1 MKFLRSV
8 ALVCGAIVP
17 AVAVLAAGPPA
28 LAQAAWTITPGPTS
42 GFGILRDVYAA
53 SPASA
58 WAVGSQS
65 GGGTGRRNQLIEH
78 WNGRAWQVAALP
90 AVSQF
95 TTELYSVS
103 GTSANDIWAV
113 GDQETAA
120 SGAYI
125 PEVTLIMHWDGTSW
139 TRVPSPNPTAFV
151 NRLVVVAAF
160 ALNDVWASGFAE
172 AADGQPFTNFTL
184 HWNGSSWSQV
194 ATPDPAMMVA
204 GGSSGSDVWFTGA
217 TPWHWN
223 GSSFTQVPGPVSRT
237 VAAYSPTAAWGISQE
252 ANGVTTL
259 TRWNGSTWST
269 VQTLPSNDWLSALA
283 ALSATDVWAVGNQTI
298 DANGDQVTLTMRWNG
313 TAWASVPSPNPQP
326 GFLPGLLGAAAAAPA
341 TVVAVGQG
349 AGTAGNQTLAMV
361 TSNG

>member
-42 GFGILRDVYAA
+42 GLGILRDVYAA

-78 WNGRAWQVAALP
+78 WNGRAWQVATVP
-90 AVSQF
+90 AVSEF

-151 NRLVVVAAF
+151 NRLVMVKAF

-172 AADGQPFTNFTL
+172 ATDGQPFTNFTL
-184 HWNGSSWSQV
+184 HWNGTSWSQIS
-194 ATPDPAMMVA
+194 TPDPAMMVA
-204 GGSSGSDVWFTGA
+204 SGSSGSDVWFMGA

-223 GSSFTQVPGPVSRT
+223 GSSFTQVPGPVSHT
-237 VAAYSPTAAWGISQE
+237 VAAVSPTAAWGVSE
-252 ANGVTTL
+252 ANGVSTL
-259 TRWNGSTWST
+259 NRWNG
-269 VQTLPSNDWLSALA
+269 
-283 ALSATDVWAVGNQTI
+283 
-298 DANGDQVTLTMRWNG
+298 
-313 TAWASVPSPNPQP
+313 
-326 GFLPGLLGAAAAAPA
+326 
-341 TVVAVGQG
+341 
-349 AGTAGNQTLAMV
+349 
-361 TSNG
+361 